1 MVRRHR
7 AASPQPDLFADHAVP
22 PQQAAPVQQ
31 RRAPVQ
37 AFEACQDAVPEA
49 SPRLGPI
56 TEDRFRQAFA
66 HSALVTA
73 KEAARL
79 VGLDV
84 ETLSRMADEGVI
96 RAVRKGRL
104 RSYTEHDLRAY
115 LLAGPDAPSHR
126 AKGRSPITPRRVR
139 AVPFSQRAVSHR

>member
-7 AASPQPDLFADHAVP
+7 AAPPQPDLFADHDEP
-22 PQQAAPVQQ
+22 LQQAAPVQL
-31 RRAPVQ
+31 RAPVQ
-37 AFEACQDAVPEA
+37 AFENRQDAVPETA
-49 SPRLGPI
+49 PRLGPI

-66 HSALVTA
+66 QSALVTA

-126 AKGRSPITPRRVR
+126 AKGRSPNAPRRGR
-139 AVPFSQRAVSHR
+139 AVPFSQRAASHR

>member
-7 AASPQPDLFADHAVP
+7 AALPQPDLFADHAEP
-22 PQQAAPVQQ
+22 PQPAAPA
-31 RRAPVQ
+31 RPPRATVH
-37 AFEACQDAVPEA
+37 AAETRQDPAQEVG
-49 SPRLGPI
+49 PRLGPI
-56 TEDRFRQAFA
+56 TEERFRQAFA
-66 HSALVTA
+66 QSALVST
-73 KEAARL
+73 KDAARL

-84 ETLSRMADEGVI
+84 ETLSRMADDGII

-126 AKGRSPITPRRVR
+126 AKSRSPSAPRRLH
-139 AVPFSQRAVSHR
+139 AVPFSQRAATHR

>member
-7 AASPQPDLFADHAVP
+7 AAWPQPDLFADHAEP
-22 PQQAAPVQQ
+22 PKPAAPAAKSRPAV
-31 RRAPVQ
+31 
-37 AFEACQDAVPEA
+37 EAADARQDAA
-49 SPRLGPI
+49 SDAGPRLGPI
-56 TEDRFRQAFA
+56 TEERFRQTFA
-66 HSALVTA
+66 RSALVTA
-73 KEAARL
+73 KDAARL

-84 ETLSRMADEGVI
+84 ETLSRMADEGII

-126 AKGRSPITPRRVR
+126 AKSRSPGAQRRLR
-139 AVPFSQRAVSHR
+139 AVPFSQRASHR